1 MTEITD
7 DYMKAMLGKSRPY
20 TVVLLSKGPNYRA
33 EGDRSIIWEHGRRNF
48 ELRDAGKLV
57 VVVPMGAGDG
67 TSDVVGL
74 GIFTTTT
81 EQTATLMATDPAV
94 MAGWLVAEV
103 RAGRSFPGDGLP
115 G

>member
-7 DYMKAMLGKSRPY
+7 DFMQDMLSKARPY
-20 TVVLLSKGPNYRA
+20 TVVLLSKGPNYRTD
-33 EGDRSIIWEHGRRNF
+33 GDRSAIWEHGRRNF
-48 ELRDAGKLV
+48 ELRADGKLA

-74 GIFTTTT
+74 GIFTTTPEET
-81 EQTATLMATDPAV
+81 SALMATDPAV
-94 MAGWLVAEV
+94 VAGWLVAEV
-103 RAGRSFPGDGLP
+103 RAGRSFPGDALP